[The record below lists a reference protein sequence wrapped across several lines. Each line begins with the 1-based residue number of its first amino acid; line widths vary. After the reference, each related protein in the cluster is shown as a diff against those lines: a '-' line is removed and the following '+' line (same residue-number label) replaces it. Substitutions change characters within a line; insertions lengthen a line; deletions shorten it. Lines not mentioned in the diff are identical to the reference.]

1 MNNMKTQQ
9 KQATKVMTSLVYFQ
23 KLKKENS
30 QT

>member
-1 MNNMKTQQ
+1 MNNLKTKQ